1 MKKKFLACTLAAL
14 MCLQPAS
21 AVLAEDLDF
30 GEDSTGITE
39 ESHLLTEENTEDI
52 SDFISSDEEQDSS
65 VSDAEPDLANTDIPE
80 ADTEYP
86 ADEISPEFSDN
97 FSDSL
102 PMEPDSD
109 VVSETVTDNDFD
121 DGSVLSAGSN
131 VTDDGF
137 QYTTSGL
144 YATITKYTGGDSEVT
159 IPSKID
165 NYTVTKISDSAFA
178 YNPVITS
185 VVISNTVTEIGNFV
199 FYGCDEL
206 KSVKL
211 PSRLKKLGYSFIA
224 NTQIS
229 SLTIPAGLTYC
240 ATGGSSSDTMFG
252 PLGDA
257 NTLKELILEPGME
270 CIPDNLALVKSV
282 SNTHLT
288 SVSIPDSVTSIGKY
302 AFKNCVKL
310 VNISI
315 PDSVTV
321 ISNGAF
327 YGCKKLISIHW
338 SESLEQINYEA
349 FENCV
354 SLEAITFPKTINT
367 IGPSA
372 FSDCTSLSSISFT
385 DNNKGGAYVD
395 IQSSAFSNCTAL
407 ENISFSKNVRYL
419 GDSSFSG
426 CSSLTNVELD
436 DAITTIERF
445 AFCNCSSLKSITLPS
460 KLKKLGYSFIA
471 NTQITSLTIPAGLTT
486 CTTGGSSTYES
497 QYGPLGG
504 ANTLKELILEPGM
517 EYIPDN
523 LARVESTSGTH
534 LTSISIPDS
543 VTTIGQY
550 AFKNNAKLTN
560 ISFPDSVTVISDN
573 AFSGCKKL
581 ISIRWSE
588 NLEQINYEAFQNCIS
603 LEEITFPKTV
613 NTIGNLAFSN
623 CTSLSSISFTDN
635 NKGGAYVDIQSSA
648 FSNCTALENISFSKN
663 VRYLGD
669 SSFSGCSSLT
679 NVELDDAITTIER
692 FAFCNCSSLK
702 SITLPSK
709 LKKLGYSFIA
719 NTQITSLTIPAG
731 LTTCTTGG
739 SSTYE
744 SQYGPLGGANT
755 LKELILEP
763 GMEYIPDNL
772 ARVEST
778 SGTHLTSISI
788 PDSVTTIGQ
797 YAFKNNAK
805 LTNISF
811 PDSVTVISD
820 NAFSGCKK
828 LISIRWSENLEQI
841 NYEAFQNCISLE
853 EITFPKTV
861 NTIGNLAFSNCT
873 SLSSISFTD
882 NNKGG
887 AYVDIQSSAFS
898 NCTALKNIS
907 FSKNVRYLG
916 DSSFSGCSS
925 LVSIELDDAITTIE
939 RLAFCNCSS
948 LKSITL
954 PSKLKKL
961 GYSFIANTQVN
972 SLTIPAN
979 LTSCETGGSST
990 YDSKYGPLGGASALS
1005 ELILEPGMENIPDNL
1020 ARVESTSNTH
1030 MASVS
1035 IPDSVTS
1042 IGNYAFYNC
1051 KALEETFIPGSVT
1064 SIADTAFQGWKNL
1077 VIKGY
1082 SCSAAETYAN
1092 ANNIPFH
1099 EIIQEGTTYISGHL
1113 DGVNAEK
1120 GTINIEGK
1128 NYTVASDF
1136 NLTQATSILVNSKDK
1151 IVVFTYKNSRVT
1163 HMEEAA
1169 NLVTPYIIVNFIPS
1183 ANTFTY
1189 ENGQY
1194 DHSSQSGTLKI
1205 ACKFSQN
1212 SAYSEAELKKLLAD
1226 YTVSVKGIKMNTNSP
1241 LKAHFKETGF
1251 TSFIEYPTPLRI
1263 KAPETKTIL
1272 TPEFSIT
1279 SNFVPEKS
1287 TTKLTAE
1294 FSICYGDSD
1303 SYVHSTNSTLYI
1315 YNQDYTRQ
1323 QAEKRKEKTE
1333 RVQNMTKAQ
1342 QMLKNKNI
1350 LTRDP
1355 KLGEYFT
1362 TKQQNELYDFLSG
1375 YMAVAINSSS
1385 FSYTGD
1391 RNNPVSQK
1399 ILEKLFDK
1407 MGISKKATI
1416 TGQTLTA
1423 SFSISA
1429 ATKKGARTINFTYSV
1444 SNYGWG
1450 DISFGAFGT
1459 LNYTISQ
1466 DNCSGIIGIASAD
1479 MEAFAKQVKSVAE
1492 ASVKNVYDETW
1503 GKHVDE
1509 VAEILFTKTVTDLMS
1524 RTKFGSFSNCVYT
1537 MYTKAVES
1545 SSSSRRNTNAKIH
1558 CPVDVYVYDG
1568 SHNLCGSIVNNIV
1581 DTSYNDIF
1589 MYVDGDSKYVSFCG
1603 DDYYLKLTGN
1613 DTGSMTYEVEEYD
1626 GDTLTRKIVYND
1638 IPLTSGK
1645 TYNTYIPESQNL
1657 DTGIYS
1663 PVDESGEKTVASSD
1677 TRETAPERI
1686 YVENIQLD
1694 QSEKS
1699 LMTGETFSL
1708 IPSVSPENATIKDV
1722 LWASDNEAVAT
1733 VDDIGTVK
1741 AVSAGTA
1748 IITVKT
1754 FDGGFLATC
1763 TVTVTS
1769 PEISVDTL
1777 TVTVDD
1783 VYCNGREQTPEVTV
1797 KNGDTLLSLDKD
1809 YKLTYSNNI
1818 KPGTASVT
1826 VTGMGSYTGS
1836 RKISF
1841 QILEKSHK
1849 WSSWKTVKSV
1859 TVFQPGQKQR
1869 TCAYCGKTEK
1879 AAIAQLKATI
1889 KLNMTSILLQTGQTT
1904 TAFKV
1909 TGLAKGDKVKSY
1921 SSANKKIATIDSH
1934 GKIKGI
1940 RPGSTKITVTLAS
1953 GKKATAKIKVQQKTV
1968 ATQKL
1973 TVSPSRLSL
1982 KLKKTY
1988 KLKISRTPLTT
1999 VEKITYKSS
2008 NSKIAS
2014 VNSQGMITARKKGTA
2029 TITILSGKKK
2039 ATVKVT
2045 VK

>member
-102 PMEPDSD
+102 PMKPDSD
-109 VVSETVTDNDFD
+109 VVSEPVTDNDFD

-321 ISNGAF
+321 ISDGAF
-327 YGCKKLISIHW
+327 YGCKKLLSIHW
-338 SESLEQINYEA
+338 AESLEQINYEA

-419 GDSSFSG
+419 DDSSFSG

-471 NTQITSLTIPAGLTT
+471 NTQIASLTIPAGLTY
-486 CTTGGSSTYES
+486 CATGGSSSDTMF
-497 QYGPLGG
+497 GPLGD

-517 EYIPDN
+517 ECIPDN
-523 LARVESTSGTH
+523 LALVKSVSNTH
-534 LTSISIPDS
+534 LTSVSIPDS
-543 VTTIGQY
+543 VTSIGKY
-550 AFKNNAKLTN
+550 AFKNCVKLVN
-560 ISFPDSVTVISDN
+560 ISIPDSVTVISDG
-573 AFSGCKKL
+573 AFYGCKKL
-581 ISIRWSE
+581 LSIHWAES
-588 NLEQINYEAFQNCIS
+588 LEQINYEAFENCVS
-603 LEEITFPKTV
+603 LEAITFPKTI
-613 NTIGNLAFSN
+613 NTIGPSAFSD

-663 VRYLGD
+663 VRYLDD

-1051 KALEETFIPGSVT
+1051 KALEETFIPSSVT

-1194 DHSSQSGTLKI
+1194 NHSSQSGTLKI

-1645 TYNTYIPESQNL
+1645 NYNTYIPESQNL

-1686 YVENIQLD
+1686 YVENIRLD
-1694 QSEKS
+1694 QPEKS

-1783 VYCNGREQTPEVTV
+1783 VYCDGREQTPEVTV

-1849 WSSWKTVKSV
+1849 WSSWKTVKSA

>member
-102 PMEPDSD
+102 PMKPDSD
-109 VVSETVTDNDFD
+109 VVSEPVTDNDFD

-321 ISNGAF
+321 ISDGAF
-327 YGCKKLISIHW
+327 YGCKKLLSIHW
-338 SESLEQINYEA
+338 AESLEQINYEAFENCVSLEAITFPKTINTIGPSAFSDCTSLSSISFTDNNKGGAYVDIQSSAFSNCTALENISFSKNVRYLGDSSFSGCSSLTNVELDDAITTIERFAFCNCSSLKSITLPSKLKKLGYSFIANTQIASLTIPAGLTYCATGGSSSDTMFGPLGDANTLKELILEPGMECIPDNLALVKSVSNTHLTSVSIPDSVTSIGKYAFKNCVKLVNISIPDSVTVISDGAFYGCKKLLSIHWAESLEQINYEA

-623 CTSLSSISFTDN
+623 CTF
-635 NKGGAYVDIQSSA
+635 
-648 FSNCTALENISFSKN
+648 
-663 VRYLGD
+663 
-669 SSFSGCSSLT
+669 
-679 NVELDDAITTIER
+679 
-692 FAFCNCSSLK
+692 
-702 SITLPSK
+702 
-709 LKKLGYSFIA
+709 
-719 NTQITSLTIPAG
+719 
-731 LTTCTTGG
+731 
-739 SSTYE
+739 
-744 SQYGPLGGANT
+744 
-755 LKELILEP
+755 
-763 GMEYIPDNL
+763 
-772 ARVEST
+772 
-778 SGTHLTSISI
+778 
-788 PDSVTTIGQ
+788 
-797 YAFKNNAK
+797 
-805 LTNISF
+805 
-811 PDSVTVISD
+811 
-820 NAFSGCKK
+820 
-828 LISIRWSENLEQI
+828 
-841 NYEAFQNCISLE
+841 
-853 EITFPKTV
+853 
-861 NTIGNLAFSNCT
+861 
-873 SLSSISFTD
+873 LSSISFTD

-1051 KALEETFIPGSVT
+1051 KALEETFIPSSVT

-1194 DHSSQSGTLKI
+1194 NHSSQSGTLKI

-1645 TYNTYIPESQNL
+1645 NYNTYIPESQNL

-1686 YVENIQLD
+1686 YVENIRLD
-1694 QSEKS
+1694 QPEKS

-1783 VYCNGREQTPEVTV
+1783 VYCDGREQTPEVTV

-1849 WSSWKTVKSV
+1849 WSSWKTVKSA

>member
-109 VVSETVTDNDFD
+109 VVSEPVTDNDFD

-321 ISNGAF
+321 ISDGAF

-471 NTQITSLTIPAGLTT
+471 NTQIASLTIPAGLTY
-486 CTTGGSSTYES
+486 CATGGSSSDTMF
-497 QYGPLGG
+497 GPLGD

-517 EYIPDN
+517 ECIPDN
-523 LARVESTSGTH
+523 LALVKSVSNTH
-534 LTSISIPDS
+534 LTSVSIPDS
-543 VTTIGQY
+543 VTSIGKY
-550 AFKNNAKLTN
+550 AFKNCVKLVN
-560 ISFPDSVTVISDN
+560 ISIPDSVTVISDG
-573 AFSGCKKL
+573 AFYGCKKL
-581 ISIRWSE
+581 ISIHWSE
-588 NLEQINYEAFQNCIS
+588 SLEQINYEAFENCVS
-603 LEEITFPKTV
+603 LEAITFPKTI
-613 NTIGNLAFSN
+613 NTIGPSAFSD

-1051 KALEETFIPGSVT
+1051 KALEETFIPSSVT

-1194 DHSSQSGTLKI
+1194 NHSSQSGTLKI

-1694 QSEKS
+1694 QPEKS

-1783 VYCNGREQTPEVTV
+1783 VYCDGREQTPEVTV

-1849 WSSWKTVKSV
+1849 WSSWKTVKSA

-1869 TCAYCGKTEK
+1869 TCAYCGKAEK

-1889 KLNMTSILLQTGQTT
+1889 KLNMTSILLQTDQTT

>member
-102 PMEPDSD
+102 PMKPDSD
-109 VVSETVTDNDFD
+109 VVSEPVTDNDFD

-321 ISNGAF
+321 ISDGAF
-327 YGCKKLISIHW
+327 YGCKKLLSIHW

-471 NTQITSLTIPAGLTT
+471 NTQ
-486 CTTGGSSTYES
+486 
-497 QYGPLGG
+497 
-504 ANTLKELILEPGM
+504 
-517 EYIPDN
+517 
-523 LARVESTSGTH
+523 
-534 LTSISIPDS
+534 
-543 VTTIGQY
+543 
-550 AFKNNAKLTN
+550 
-560 ISFPDSVTVISDN
+560 
-573 AFSGCKKL
+573 
-581 ISIRWSE
+581 
-588 NLEQINYEAFQNCIS
+588 
-603 LEEITFPKTV
+603 
-613 NTIGNLAFSN
+613 
-623 CTSLSSISFTDN
+623 
-635 NKGGAYVDIQSSA
+635 
-648 FSNCTALENISFSKN
+648 
-663 VRYLGD
+663 
-669 SSFSGCSSLT
+669 
-679 NVELDDAITTIER
+679 
-692 FAFCNCSSLK
+692 
-702 SITLPSK
+702 
-709 LKKLGYSFIA
+709 
-719 NTQITSLTIPAG
+719 
-731 LTTCTTGG
+731 
-739 SSTYE
+739 
-744 SQYGPLGGANT
+744 
-755 LKELILEP
+755 
-763 GMEYIPDNL
+763 
-772 ARVEST
+772 
-778 SGTHLTSISI
+778 
-788 PDSVTTIGQ
+788 
-797 YAFKNNAK
+797 
-805 LTNISF
+805 
-811 PDSVTVISD
+811 
-820 NAFSGCKK
+820 
-828 LISIRWSENLEQI
+828 
-841 NYEAFQNCISLE
+841 
-853 EITFPKTV
+853 
-861 NTIGNLAFSNCT
+861 
-873 SLSSISFTD
+873 
-882 NNKGG
+882 
-887 AYVDIQSSAFS
+887 
-898 NCTALKNIS
+898 
-907 FSKNVRYLG
+907 
-916 DSSFSGCSS
+916 
-925 LVSIELDDAITTIE
+925 
-939 RLAFCNCSS
+939 
-948 LKSITL
+948 
-954 PSKLKKL
+954 
-961 GYSFIANTQVN
+961 VN

-1051 KALEETFIPGSVT
+1051 KALEETFIPSSVT

-1194 DHSSQSGTLKI
+1194 NHSSQSGTLKI

-1294 FSICYGDSD
+1294 FSIRYGDSD

-1686 YVENIQLD
+1686 YVENIRLD
-1694 QSEKS
+1694 QPEKS

-1783 VYCNGREQTPEVTV
+1783 VYCDGREQTPEVTV

-1849 WSSWKTVKSV
+1849 WSSWKTVKSA

-1953 GKKATAKIKVQQKTV
+1953 GKKATAKIKVQQKTI

>member
-229 SLTIPAGLTYC
+229 SLTIPAGLT
-240 ATGGSSSDTMFG
+240 
-252 PLGDA
+252 
-257 NTLKELILEPGME
+257 
-270 CIPDNLALVKSV
+270 
-282 SNTHLT
+282 
-288 SVSIPDSVTSIGKY
+288 
-302 AFKNCVKL
+302 
-310 VNISI
+310 
-315 PDSVTV
+315 
-321 ISNGAF
+321 
-327 YGCKKLISIHW
+327 
-338 SESLEQINYEA
+338 
-349 FENCV
+349 
-354 SLEAITFPKTINT
+354 
-367 IGPSA
+367 
-372 FSDCTSLSSISFT
+372 
-385 DNNKGGAYVD
+385 
-395 IQSSAFSNCTAL
+395 
-407 ENISFSKNVRYL
+407 
-419 GDSSFSG
+419 
-426 CSSLTNVELD
+426 
-436 DAITTIERF
+436 
-445 AFCNCSSLKSITLPS
+445 
-460 KLKKLGYSFIA
+460 
-471 NTQITSLTIPAGLTT
+471 
-486 CTTGGSSTYES
+486 
-497 QYGPLGG
+497 
-504 ANTLKELILEPGM
+504 
-517 EYIPDN
+517 
-523 LARVESTSGTH
+523 
-534 LTSISIPDS
+534 
-543 VTTIGQY
+543 
-550 AFKNNAKLTN
+550 
-560 ISFPDSVTVISDN
+560 
-573 AFSGCKKL
+573 
-581 ISIRWSE
+581 
-588 NLEQINYEAFQNCIS
+588 
-603 LEEITFPKTV
+603 
-613 NTIGNLAFSN
+613 
-623 CTSLSSISFTDN
+623 
-635 NKGGAYVDIQSSA
+635 
-648 FSNCTALENISFSKN
+648 
-663 VRYLGD
+663 
-669 SSFSGCSSLT
+669 
-679 NVELDDAITTIER
+679 
-692 FAFCNCSSLK
+692 
-702 SITLPSK
+702 
-709 LKKLGYSFIA
+709 
-719 NTQITSLTIPAG
+719 
-731 LTTCTTGG
+731 TCTTGG

-954 PSKLKKL
+954 SSKLKKL

-1051 KALEETFIPGSVT
+1051 KALEETYIPDTVT
-1064 SIADTAFQGWKNL
+1064 SIANTAFQGWKKL
-1077 VIKGY
+1077 VIKGFAGT
-1082 SCSAAETYAN
+1082 AAEAYART
-1092 ANNIPFH
+1092 NNIPFN
-1099 EIIQEGTTYISGHL
+1099 EIIMEGTTYISGYL
-1113 DGVNAEK
+1113 EGVNAET
-1120 GTINIEGK
+1120 GTITVDGK
-1128 NYTVASDF
+1128 NYAVASDF
-1136 NLTQATSILVNSKDK
+1136 NLTQATSILINSSDK
-1151 IVVFTYKNSRVT
+1151 MVVFTYENGRVT

-1169 NLVTPYIIVNFIPS
+1169 KLVKPYIIVSFLPCFD
-1183 ANTFTY
+1183 TFTY

-1194 DHSSQSGTLKI
+1194 KESSQSATLKI
-1205 ACKFSQN
+1205 ACTF
-1212 SAYSEAELKKLLAD
+1212 
-1226 YTVSVKGIKMNTNSP
+1226 NTNSVYSEEELKVLLKDYSVSVTGIKVTPTAP
-1241 LKAHFKETGF
+1241 LKAHFKETMNLLPFMEF
-1251 TSFIEYPTPLRI
+1251 TTPV
-1263 KAPETKTIL
+1263 KVKTTETKTIA
-1272 TPEFSIT
+1272 TPIFRIS
-1279 SNFVPEKS
+1279 SDFVPNAETAK
-1287 TTKLTAE
+1287 TNLTAE
-1294 FSICYGDSD
+1294 FSICYGTSD
-1303 SYVHSTNSTLYI
+1303 SYVHSTTKTLYI
-1315 YNQDYTRQ
+1315 NNRDFARQ

-1333 RVQNMTKAQ
+1333 PGQNLNKAK
-1342 QMLKNKNI
+1342 QMLNNNNI
-1350 LTRDP
+1350 LTLDP
-1355 KLGEYFT
+1355 KLNDYLNQ
-1362 TKQQNELYDFLSG
+1362 KQMEELYDFLSG
-1375 YMAVAINSSS
+1375 YMAVAINSTS

-1391 RNNPVSQK
+1391 QKNKVSKK
-1399 ILEKLFDK
+1399 ILENLFSK
-1407 MGISKKATI
+1407 MGISKNNVFMFQK
-1416 TGQTLTA
+1416 LTA
-1423 SFSISA
+1423 SFSVSA
-1429 ATKKGARTINFTYSV
+1429 DTKKGNRTINFSYSV
-1444 SNYGWG
+1444 DKYSYG
-1450 DISFGAFGT
+1450 DASIGAFGR
-1459 LNYTISQ
+1459 LEYTISQ
-1466 DNCSGIIGIASAD
+1466 DNISGTIGMASAD

-1492 ASVKNVYDETW
+1492 ASVKNVYNEAW
-1503 GKHVDE
+1503 GKHADE

-1524 RTKFGSFSNCVYT
+1524 HTKFGSFSNCVYT
-1537 MYTKAVES
+1537 MYNKIAGSAKTP
-1545 SSSSRRNTNAKIH
+1545 RNNTDSKIS
-1558 CPVDVYVYDG
+1558 CPVDVYVYD
-1568 SHNLCGSIVNNIV
+1568 SNHNLCGSIVNNVV
-1581 DTSYNDIF
+1581 DNSYKDIF

-1603 DDYYLKLTGN
+1603 DDYYLKLVGN

-1645 TYNTYIPESQNL
+1645 TYNTFIPESQNL

-1663 PVDESGEKTVASSD
+1663 PVDESGEKSEASSD

-1686 YVENIQLD
+1686 YVESIQLD
-1694 QSEKS
+1694 QTEKS
-1699 LMTGETFSL
+1699 LMTGESFTL
-1708 IPSVSPENATIKDV
+1708 IPSVAPENATIKDV
-1722 LWASDNEAVAT
+1722 LWTSDNEAIAT
-1733 VDDIGTVK
+1733 VDNTGTVK
-1741 AVSAGTA
+1741 ALSAGTA
-1748 IITVKT
+1748 TITAKT
-1754 FDGGFLATC
+1754 FDGDFQAAC

-1777 TVTVDD
+1777 TVTVGDA
-1783 VYCNGREQTPEVTV
+1783 YCDGKEQTPEVTV
-1797 KNGDTLLSLDKD
+1797 KNGDTLLTLDKD

-1818 KPGTASVT
+1818 KPGTATVT

-1836 RKISF
+1836 REITF
-1841 QILEKSHK
+1841 QILEKAHK
-1849 WSSWKTVKSV
+1849 WSSWKTVKAA
-1859 TVFQPGQKQR
+1859 TALKAGQKQR
-1869 TCAYCGKTEK
+1869 TCEYCEKTEK
-1879 AAIAQLKATI
+1879 AAINKLKATI
-1889 KLNMTSILLQTGQTT
+1889 KLSMTSILLKKGQTT

-1921 SSANKKIATIDSH
+1921 SSANKKIATIDSR

-1953 GKKATAKIKVQQKTV
+1953 GKKAIAKVKVQKNAV

-1973 TVSPSRLSL
+1973 TVTPSRLSL
-1982 KLKKTY
+1982 KVKKTY

-2014 VNSQGMITARKKGTA
+2014 VNSKGVITARKKGTA

>member
-109 VVSETVTDNDFD
+109 VVSEPVTDNDFD

-224 NTQIS
+224 NTQIT

-321 ISNGAF
+321 ISDGAF

-471 NTQITSLTIPAGLTT
+471 NTQITSLTIPAGLTY
-486 CTTGGSSTYES
+486 CATGGSSSDTMF
-497 QYGPLGG
+497 GPLGD

-517 EYIPDN
+517 ECIPDN
-523 LARVESTSGTH
+523 LALVKSVSNTH
-534 LTSISIPDS
+534 LTSVSIPDS
-543 VTTIGQY
+543 VTSIGKY
-550 AFKNNAKLTN
+550 AFKNCVKLVN
-560 ISFPDSVTVISDN
+560 ISIPDSVTVISDG
-573 AFSGCKKL
+573 AFYGCKKL
-581 ISIRWSE
+581 ISIHWSE
-588 NLEQINYEAFQNCIS
+588 SLEQINYEAFENCVS
-603 LEEITFPKTV
+603 LEAITFPKTI
-613 NTIGNLAFSN
+613 NTIGPSAFSD

-1020 ARVESTSNTH
+1020 ARVEITSNTH

-1194 DHSSQSGTLKI
+1194 NHSSQSGTLKI

-1294 FSICYGDSD
+1294 FSIRYGDSD

-1391 RNNPVSQK
+1391 QNNPVSQK

-1783 VYCNGREQTPEVTV
+1783 VYCDGREQTPEVTV

-1849 WSSWKTVKSV
+1849 WSSWKTVKSA

-1953 GKKATAKIKVQQKTV
+1953 GKKATAKIKVQQKTI

>member
-109 VVSETVTDNDFD
+109 VVSEPVTDNDFD

-224 NTQIS
+224 NTQIT

-321 ISNGAF
+321 ISDGAF

-471 NTQITSLTIPAGLTT
+471 NTQITSLTIPAGLTY
-486 CTTGGSSTYES
+486 CATGGSSSDTMF
-497 QYGPLGG
+497 GPLGD

-517 EYIPDN
+517 ECIPDN
-523 LARVESTSGTH
+523 LALVKSVSNTH
-534 LTSISIPDS
+534 LTSVSIPDS
-543 VTTIGQY
+543 VTSIGKY
-550 AFKNNAKLTN
+550 AFKNCVKLVN
-560 ISFPDSVTVISDN
+560 ISIPDSVTVISDG
-573 AFSGCKKL
+573 AFYGCKKL
-581 ISIRWSE
+581 ISIHWSE
-588 NLEQINYEAFQNCIS
+588 SLEQINYEAFENCVS
-603 LEEITFPKTV
+603 LEAITFPKTI
-613 NTIGNLAFSN
+613 NTIGPSAFSD

-1020 ARVESTSNTH
+1020 ARVEITSNTH

-1051 KALEETFIPGSVT
+1051 KALEETFIPSSVT

-1194 DHSSQSGTLKI
+1194 NHSSQSGTLKI

-1783 VYCNGREQTPEVTV
+1783 VYCDGREQTPEVTV

-1849 WSSWKTVKSV
+1849 WSSWKTVKSA

-1953 GKKATAKIKVQQKTV
+1953 GKKATAKIKVQQKTI